1 MPPSDP
7 PVEACIEQS
16 PTVLEEVCLAFLSF
30 PPIFIQPMTGNLA
43 PSHSDAGSQGLLS
56 MPILC

>member
-1 MPPSDP
+1 MPPSHP

-16 PTVLEEVCLAFLSF
+16 PTNVEGVCLAFLS
-30 PPIFIQPMTGNLA
+30 PPIFIQPMTGKLA

-56 MPILC
+56 MPIVF